1 MDEDL
6 VLIFGFIT
14 TVVLI
19 VTLGINWLVSRNLRH
34 REVLE
39 HHRAKG
45 KAADASEHYRKLE
58 ERVRV
63 LERIATDGNPRLAAQ
78 IEELRDL
85 QEIDAI
91 ASSEEH
97 AR

>member
-6 VLIFGFIT
+6 VLIFAFVT

-19 VTLGINWLVSRNLRH
+19 VTVGVAWLVSRNLRH
-34 REVLE
+34 RELLE
-39 HHRAKG
+39 HNEAKLKSAG
-45 KAADASEHYRKLE
+45 ASDNYRKLE

-85 QEIDAI
+85 QE
-91 ASSEEH
+91 SETGTA
-97 AR
+97 ARETAQ